1 MMIKKLPNM
10 LCTSQFFTA
19 VVLSFGMQLVTG
31 QRKTMKSS
39 FAPLVMLVA
48 LSYTFGF
55 IFTNY
60 AISIG
65 KSGSVLT
72 VIGS

>member
-1 MMIKKLPNM
+1 M
-10 LCTSQFFTA
+10 LCTSQFCTA
-19 VVLSFGMQLVTG
+19 VLMTFVMQLISG
-31 QRKTMKSS
+31 KSKKLESS
-39 FAPLVMLVA
+39 FAPLVVLVA

-65 KSGSVLT
+65 NHDDIYQKLKVNSDFLCV
-72 VIGS
+72 